1 MKMWVDLMTCN
12 GGVPIFSYAKNF
24 FKWMKKQL
32 IMVEDYAY
40 EGFYFQGDPNLILPG
55 VSLD

>member
-1 MKMWVDLMTCN
+1 MKRWVGLMTHH
-12 GGVPIFSYAKNF
+12 GGYPIVSYDENF

-40 EGFYFQGDPNLILPG
+40 EGMDFQGGPNLILPARY
-55 VSLD
+55 